1 MYTCETCYWWDY
13 GLCDRRGRETD
24 EDEWCEKWSKDGDN
38 ETEESDEHKTT

>member
-13 GLCDRRGRETD
+13 GLCDRSGRETD
-24 EDEWCEKWSKDGDN
+24 EDEWCEKWSKDGN

>member
-13 GLCDRRGRETD
+13 GLCDKCGRETD
-24 EDEWCEKWSKDGDN
+24 ADEWCEKWSKDGDN